1 MHCADVSV
9 LQFRYQVGIKS
20 FDNERILEIRRAI
33 VGSEQH
39 VHSYVFLPMCCLEN
53 VSNRSKSISLISLIN
68 SFVV

>member
-33 VGSEQH
+33 VGSEQL
-39 VHSYVFLPMCCLEN
+39 VHSYVFYQC
-53 VSNRSKSISLISLIN
+53 
-68 SFVV
+68 VV